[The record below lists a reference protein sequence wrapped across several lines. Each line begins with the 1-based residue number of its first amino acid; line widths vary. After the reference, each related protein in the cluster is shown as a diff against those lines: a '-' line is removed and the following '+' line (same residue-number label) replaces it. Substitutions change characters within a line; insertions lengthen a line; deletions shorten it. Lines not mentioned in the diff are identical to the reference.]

1 MKKTE
6 PADVSRPHD
15 RLVKSFLTE
24 PDLASDLFKN
34 YLGDEWVELVDFDSL
49 KGESTETV
57 DRGLSE
63 LHADLRFSAKFKDSD
78 EELKVFLFLEHQS
91 RPDRFMSFR
100 LLRYVCAAYQQH
112 LEAVGENKD
121 TTFPFP
127 LAVVLHHGKSPWK
140 KVLPMRELIDCKPG
154 MAMDILQLPICLI
167 DLARIPGDQLRGHPA
182 VCALLD
188 SLQSASAGR
197 LPERVVDIFSRLQN
211 VREEGKLKSWSMA
224 LATYYFAMQ
233 GKVQESLDSLLQALG
248 RLYGIREAEKMT
260 TTFAQSWIEEGI
272 AIGKAEGKAEGI
284 TEGEAAGQ
292 LKSVMLILES
302 RFGDIPAAT
311 QKKLASLRDARRIE
325 KMVKLA
331 ATCQSLKEFQK
342 AL

>member
-1 MKKTE
+1 MKETE
-6 PADVSRPHD
+6 PTDISHPHD
-15 RLVKSFLTE
+15 RVVKTFLSE
-24 PDLASDLFKN
+24 LDLASSLFKN
-34 YLGDEWVELVDFDSL
+34 YLADEWVDLVDFDSL

-57 DRGLSE
+57 DRDLSE
-63 LHADLRFSAKFKDSD
+63 LRADLRYSARFKGTD
-78 EELKVFLFLEHQS
+78 EELKVFFFLEHQS

-112 LEAVGENKD
+112 LEAVGEKKD

-140 KVLPMRELIDCKPG
+140 KVLPMRELIDVKPG

-197 LPERVVDIFSRLQN
+197 FPERAAEIFRRLQN
-211 VREEGKLKSWSMA
+211 VRREGRLKSWSTA
-224 LATYYFAMQ
+224 LATYYLAVQ
-233 GKVQESLDSLLQALG
+233 GKVQRNFDTLCQALKT
-248 RLYGIREAEKMT
+248 LYSVREAEQMT
-260 TTFAQSWIEEGI
+260 ITFAQSWIQEGI
-272 AIGKAEGKAEGI
+272 AIGK
-284 TEGEAAGQ
+284 TEGVAQGQ
-292 LKSVMLILES
+292 AQSTVMVLES
-302 RFGDIPAAT
+302 RFGEVPT
-311 QKKLASLRDARRIE
+311 RVQKKLMNLRDANRLGE
-325 KMVKLA
+325 MLKLA

>member
-1 MKKTE
+1 MKETE
-6 PADVSRPHD
+6 PTDISHPHD
-15 RLVKSFLTE
+15 RVVKTFLSE
-24 PDLASDLFKN
+24 LDLASSLFKN
-34 YLGDEWVELVDFDSL
+34 YLADEWVDLVDFDSL

-57 DRGLSE
+57 DRDLSE
-63 LHADLRFSAKFKDSD
+63 LRADLRYSARFKGTD
-78 EELKVFLFLEHQS
+78 EELKVFVFLEHQS

-112 LEAVGENKD
+112 LEAVGEKKD

-140 KVLPMRELIDCKPG
+140 KVLPMRELIDVKPG

-188 SLQSASAGR
+188 SLQSASAGQLPDRVKGVFRR
-197 LPERVVDIFSRLQN
+197 LRN
-211 VREEGKLKSWSMA
+211 VREESRLKAWSTA
-224 LATYYFAMQ
+224 LATYYLAVQ
-233 GKVQESLDSLLQALG
+233 GKVQENFDTLLQALKT
-248 RLYGIREAEKMT
+248 LYSIREAEKMT
-260 TTFAQSWIEEGI
+260 VTFAQHWREEGI
-272 AIGKAEGKAEGI
+272 AIG
-284 TEGEAAGQ
+284 EAKGQ
-292 LKSVMLILES
+292 AKSAVMVLES
-302 RFGDIPAAT
+302 RFGEIPASI
-311 QKKLASLRDARRIE
+311 QKKLMNLRDASRLGEIL
-325 KMVKLA
+325 KLA